1 MQVTDELIER
11 LAHLSKLRFDDAAK
25 AGIRNDLQQIL
36 GMVEKLNELNLE
48 GVAPLLHI
56 SGEQDSWRSDAVT
69 HTIST
74 AEGLRNAP
82 LADEQYFK
90 VPKVISK

>member
-1 MQVTDELIER
+1 MQVTDELIDR
-11 LAHLSKLRFDDAAK
+11 LAHLCKLQFNDAAK
-25 AGIRNDLQQIL
+25 AGIRNDLQQVL

-56 SGEQDSWRSDAVT
+56 SEEQDVWRADEVKGSV
-69 HTIST
+69 ST
-74 AEGLRNAP
+74 AEGLQNAP
-82 LADEQYFK
+82 LHNEHYFK